1 MEISK
6 TVFDGINIY
15 NDTKQKIKTLQYTND
30 CVLED
35 IYKRVKD
42 YYNDSA
48 LLTFREDF
56 VNKVSEYLYKKDKS
70 LKVQKSLMEKQIAD
84 VFFSNKAKI
93 KINNIVFQGYDSW
106 TYDVMFTVND
116 GKEVFA
122 LRVPMMNNMSLE
134 CFTREENFGIM
145 KALYQ
150 SKKTKRLTNWK
161 YLVESYNTKELGDAI
176 LQMIEQLESMNP
188 VGVENMRRIIQK
200 NGWTEVR

>member
-42 YYNDSA
+42 YYNGSA
-48 LLTFREDF
+48 LFTFREDF
-56 VNKVSEYLYKKDKS
+56 ANKVSEYLYKKDKS
-70 LKVQKSLMEKQIAD
+70 LKCQKTLMEEQIAD
-84 VFFSNKAKI
+84 VFFSNKVKI
-93 KINNIVFQGYDSW
+93 KINSIVFQGLNSW
-106 TYDVMFTVND
+106 AYDVMFTVNG

-122 LRVPMMNNMSLE
+122 LRIPMMNNMSVE
-134 CFTREENFGIM
+134 CFMRENFGIM

-150 SKKTKRLTNWK
+150 SEKTKSLTNWK

-176 LQMIEQLESMNP
+176 SQMIEQLES
-188 VGVENMRRIIQK
+188 E
-200 NGWTEVR
+200 E

>member
-42 YYNDSA
+42 YYNGSA
-48 LLTFREDF
+48 LITFREDF

-70 LKVQKSLMEKQIAD
+70 LKIQKTLMEEQIAD

-93 KINNIVFQGYDSW
+93 KINSIVFQGYDSW
-106 TYDVMFTVND
+106 AYDVMFTVNG

-122 LRVPMMNNMSLE
+122 LRIPMMNNMSLE
-134 CFTREENFGIM
+134 CFMREAFGIM

-150 SKKTKRLTNWK
+150 SKKTKSVTNWK

-176 LQMIEQLESMNP
+176 LQMIEQLES
-188 VGVENMRRIIQK
+188 E
-200 NGWTEVR
+200 E